1 MSLYAVVFGR
11 ALVTMRWDS
20 CLAQYEHSVLAAW
33 RRQYWS
39 VPAQPACM
47 DGKRDLIDLLI
58 HICLCL
64 WYNICHENR

>member
-47 DGKRDLIDLLI
+47 DGKRDLIDLL
-58 HICLCL
+58 
-64 WYNICHENR
+64 